1 MVKLPKR
8 VQPMKHALVATL
20 AALGMTLSGCAT
32 IMEGHTQDINV
43 NVTPDNADCFASRGG
58 HPIGQYSPRTHIL
71 TVSKSRNDMVVTC
84 SAPGYKTKSVTFE
97 SGASAWGV
105 VGAMTLDLGIIDYS
119 TGALNKYDATIT
131 IVLDR

>member
-1 MVKLPKR
+1 MKLG
-8 VQPMKHALVATL
+8 LVAAL
-20 AALGMTLSGCAT
+20 AAFAVSLGGCAT

-43 NVTPDNADCFASRGG
+43 NVSPENADCFASRGG
-58 HPIGQYSPRTHIL
+58 HPIGQYSARTHIL

-84 SAPGYKTKSVTFE
+84 SAPGYRTKSVTFE

-105 VGAMTLDLGIIDYS
+105 VGAMTLDLGLIDYS